1 MTAANISAA
10 SENKIHDNE
19 SARRLGFE
27 GALVPGVAVYAYMS
41 ELPIRLWGR
50 RWLERGCAECRFRRP
65 VYHGTTLEVTGIKD
79 GASLLISAD
88 AGKVQCA
95 SGGAWIASDE
105 RGGPALGVIPDRRP
119 PAERPPASEATLAP
133 GVTLGIAPF
142 VIDEAALAA
151 YLDAINETLPIYRAE
166 GVVHPGQIL
175 QLANRALLENVV
187 LGPWLHLR
195 STVRNRALAHI
206 GERLS
211 LRARITSNEVVKG
224 NATVRFDALAIA
236 NGTTLIAEISH
247 EAIWRPRPKEL

>member
-1 MTAANISAA
+1 MFDSSGEQALLRYRVTAANISAA

-88 AGKVQCA
+88 AGEVQCA
-95 SGGAWIASDE
+95 SGSAWIASDE

-119 PAERPPASEATLAP
+119 PASVRRRARPPWR
-133 GVTLGIAPF
+133 
-142 VIDEAALAA
+142 
-151 YLDAINETLPIYRAE
+151 RA
-166 GVVHPGQIL
+166 
-175 QLANRALLENVV
+175 
-187 LGPWLHLR
+187 
-195 STVRNRALAHI
+195 
-206 GERLS
+206 
-211 LRARITSNEVVKG
+211 
-224 NATVRFDALAIA
+224 
-236 NGTTLIAEISH
+236 
-247 EAIWRPRPKEL
+247 